1 MLEHLLNERQV
12 VLVTEVI
19 GDLVSQVSCGLQ
31 IIKIKS
37 FLVAW
42 CDEFMTAVS
51 LDNRATTTEASK
63 RSALEHRHWLD
74 PLGLSKEELLHKH
87 ASLTFILINIKY

>member
-37 FLVAW
+37 FLVAG

-51 LDNRATTTEASK
+51 LDNRAAASEASK

-74 PLGLSKEELLHKH
+74 PLGLSKEELLHEH
-87 ASLTFILINIKY
+87 ASLLLY